1 MTLNR
6 PTKPLFRFRCKQ
18 NSGLEQCR
26 KAILPHSFFYWRCY
40 VTFGRMFIYLPLF
53 CVHFILP
60 KFTRSSNHLEMDHAQ
75 RTLNKVMF
83 NNKISY
89 FSAWSG
95 HCLFFYLFFMRAP
108 LISGDCTGKGTFW
121 GRCNDNFINLFC
133 NKIFSC
139 CADNF
144 PSIWCELISISCC
157 ISFAPRWVIFD
168 WIHPF
173 LCTHGTFNSF
183 DQL

>member
-95 HCLFFYLFFMRAP
+95 HCLSFYLFLWGLP
-108 LISGDCTGKGTFW
+108 LRPYLWELYWKRDILRKLQWQFLSMYFAIKSFQVAQIISH
-121 GRCNDNFINLFC
+121 LFG
-133 NKIFSC
+133 
-139 CADNF
+139 
-144 PSIWCELISISCC
+144 
-157 ISFAPRWVIFD
+157 V
-168 WIHPF
+168 
-173 LCTHGTFNSF
+173 NSF
-183 DQL
+183 RLAAASVLHRVGLFLIESIHFCAHMVHSIL

>member
-95 HCLFFYLFFMRAP
+95 HCLFFYLFLWGLP
-108 LISGDCTGKGTFW
+108 LSLGIVLEKGHFEEIAMTIL
-121 GRCNDNFINLFC
+121 INVFC
-133 NKIFSC
+133 NQIFSS

-168 WIHPF
+168 RIHPF

>member
-1 MTLNR
+1 MSPPVTFENNVKSWNGRWENVCWTLYCVEMTLNR

-121 GRCNDNFINLFC
+121 GNCNDNSYQCILQSNLF
-133 NKIFSC
+133 K
-139 CADNF
+139 
-144 PSIWCELISISCC
+144 L
-157 ISFAPRWVIFD
+157 RR
-168 WIHPF
+168 
-173 LCTHGTFNSF
+173 
-183 DQL
+183 